1 MLPDQLSDEEQARYE
16 WQMWTEDVGV
26 AGQQKLKGASV
37 LVSRI
42 GGVGGSVAMSLAAAG
57 IGKLVL
63 AHAGN
68 IRPSDLNRQLLM
80 STDRLGTSRIDSAV
94 TRLQALNPHVEIE
107 TIGENLNDE
116 NAASLIQQA
125 DVIVDAA
132 PLFSERFAMNRESVR
147 QRKPLVEC
155 AMYDLN
161 AQLTVLIPGQ
171 TPCLRCLYPDEPADW
186 KRQFPVFGAVST
198 MIGAMAAVEVI
209 KLLTGI
215 APPLA
220 GQLLMINLRSMEFR
234 KLPIRRNPD
243 CPVCALIN
251 DSPKTV
257 SGPDGNA
264 LFPV

>member
-1 MLPDQLSDEEQARYE
+1 MLHHQLSEEERARYE
-16 WQMWTEDVGV
+16 WQMWTADVGV
-26 AGQQKLKGASV
+26 EGQEKLKAASV

-80 STDRLGTSRIDSAV
+80 TTDRLGTPRIDSAV
-94 TRLQALNPHVEIE
+94 ARLQALNPHVEIE
-107 TIGENLNDE
+107 TIGENLHDE
-116 NAASLIQQA
+116 NSATLIQKA

-132 PLFSERFAMNRESVR
+132 PLFPERFAMNRESVR
-147 QRKPLVEC
+147 QGKPLVEC

-171 TPCLRCLYPDEPADW
+171 TPCLRCLYPDDPLDW

-220 GQLLMINLRSMEFR
+220 GQLLTINLRSMDFR
-234 KLPIRRNPD
+234 KLPVRRNPN
-243 CPVCALIN
+243 CPVCSHIN
-251 DSPKTV
+251 DAP
-257 SGPDGNA
+257 
-264 LFPV
+264 

>member
-1 MLPDQLSDEEQARYE
+1 MLNGQLSDEERARYE
-16 WQMWTEDVGV
+16 WQMWTADVGV
-26 AGQQKLKGASV
+26 AGQQKLKSASV

-42 GGVGGSVAMSLAAAG
+42 GGVGGCVAMSLAAAG
-57 IGKLVL
+57 IGKLIL

-80 STDRLGTSRIDSAV
+80 TTDRLETPRIDSAV
-94 TRLQALNPHVEIE
+94 ARLQALNPHVVIE

-116 NAASLIQQA
+116 NAAVLIQKA

-171 TPCLRCLYPDEPADW
+171 TPCLRCLYPDDPPDW
-186 KRQFPVFGAVST
+186 KRQFPVFGAVAGT
-198 MIGAMAAVEVI
+198 IGSMAAVEVI

-220 GQLLMINLRSMEFR
+220 GQLLMINLRSMDFR
-234 KLPIRRNPD
+234 KLPIRRNPN
-243 CPVCALIN
+243 CPVCSHSHA
-251 DSPKTV
+251 P
-257 SGPDGNA
+257 
-264 LFPV
+264 